1 MKGVRILLVDDE
13 PEIIR
18 LLTRRLRRQ
27 GYEVTP
33 ATDSGQALALL
44 QQGLFDLAIVNFMM
58 PGMNGLELAAQCGLR
73 CPGLKILMLTGSRV
87 IDEIERAGY
96 PCLRKPL
103 ESLQDLDVA
112 IERLLHPKTRDE
124 ADGDGRRTGE
134 GG

>member
-33 ATDSGQALALL
+33 ETDSGQALARL
-44 QQGLFDLAIVNFMM
+44 QQGSFDLAIVDFMM
-58 PGMNGLELAAQCGLR
+58 PGMNGLDLAAQCCR
-73 CPGLKILMLTGSRV
+73 RRPGLKILMLTGSPV

-96 PCLRKPL
+96 ACLRKPL

-112 IERLLHPKTRDE
+112 IERLLHSETRDE

>member
-18 LLTRRLRRQ
+18 LLMRRLGRK
-27 GYEVTP
+27 GCEVTP
-33 ATDSGQALALL
+33 ASDSGQALALL

-58 PGMNGLELAAQCGLR
+58 PGMNGLELATQCCLR
-73 CPGLKILMLTGSRV
+73 YPGLKILMLTGSQA

-103 ESLQDLDVA
+103 ENLQGLDVA
-112 IERLLHPKTRDE
+112 IERLLHSKTRDE